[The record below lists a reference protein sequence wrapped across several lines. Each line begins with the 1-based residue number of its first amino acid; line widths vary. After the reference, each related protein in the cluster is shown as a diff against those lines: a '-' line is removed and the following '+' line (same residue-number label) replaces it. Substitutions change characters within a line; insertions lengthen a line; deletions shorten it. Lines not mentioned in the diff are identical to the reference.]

1 MQTKIPLIPFLE
13 ITNFPAAPF
22 AIAQWQNAHSK
33 YLKLKPIYA
42 LAHNRNSKLEIV
54 AFAKTVELISGLL
67 PNYEGT
73 YIVKIMPPPW
83 LQ

>member
-13 ITNFPAAPF
+13 IKRFPSAPF

-42 LAHNRNSKLEIV
+42 LAHNEDSNLEIV

-67 PNYEGT
+67 PNYAGT
-73 YIVKIMPPPW
+73 HIVKIMPPPW